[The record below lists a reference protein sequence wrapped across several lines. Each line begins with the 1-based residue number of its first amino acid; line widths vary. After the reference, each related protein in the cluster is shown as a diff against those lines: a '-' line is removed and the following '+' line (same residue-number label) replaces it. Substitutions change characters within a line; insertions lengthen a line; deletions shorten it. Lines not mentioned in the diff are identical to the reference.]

1 MTEMSEKGPPEGTL
15 CTTPTG
21 MSEARNGRCNPEGIS
36 ETVKKR
42 KKKKTGG
49 HQARGSQEGAERG
62 RGGFKGANVR

>member
-42 KKKKTGG
+42 KKKKQEATKRGV
-49 HQARGSQEGAERG
+49 ARRER
-62 RGGFKGANVR
+62 RGGGEGLRERM